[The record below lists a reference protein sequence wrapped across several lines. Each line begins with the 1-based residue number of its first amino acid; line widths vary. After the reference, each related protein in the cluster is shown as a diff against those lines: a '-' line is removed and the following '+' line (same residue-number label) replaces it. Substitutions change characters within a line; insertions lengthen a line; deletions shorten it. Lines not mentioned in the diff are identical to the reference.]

1 MRITGWA
8 LEIGNKDIEVSKKEE
23 EKPRK
28 SSLTGRGRL
37 SQLVSVYKWLPSLK
51 PQHSAAAVL
60 VVVGLIWGGFEIRS
74 RMTHVYEYDARI
86 TGNLITI
93 SSRVPG
99 WITKIPVREGQ
110 VIGVGDVLTVIDKQ
124 ESELLVRQLRSEVKA
139 TDASLNRLHA
149 RRDLVAKQTESQYQ
163 TAVSSLN
170 GAKSVVQALK
180 VHSEVARAELQRTR
194 TLFKKKVIPRI
205 QLEQAMTRAQQ
216 VNVEYQKALASLQS
230 SEARLDE
237 AAANLNRVQVLD
249 EEGQV
254 LRQRIEQL
262 GAKLERQK
270 IDLTDRT
277 IKSKIKGVVDKIFV
291 DVGEYVTPAQR
302 LAIIHDPNKI
312 WVEANIKE
320 TEVRKLRIGQS
331 VDISVDAFPDLE
343 IIGKVEAIGNSTTS
357 EFALLPTP
365 NPSGNFTKITQRL
378 PVRIK
383 VDQEKGLLR
392 PGMMVEVNIDI
403 RDR

>member
-1 MRITGWA
+1 MSEDQQQQTDSETSSPSMQKNSSRWKF
-8 LEIGNKDIEVSKKEE
+8 LPKRL
-23 EKPRK
+23 PR
-28 SSLTGRGRL
+28 
-37 SQLVSVYKWLPSLK
+37 LK
-51 PQHSAAAVL
+51 LQHLAAAVL
-60 VVVGLIWGGFEIRS
+60 VLVSLVWGAFEIHS

-86 TGNLITI
+86 SGNLITV

-99 WITKIPVREGQ
+99 WITKIPVREGEH
-110 VIGVGDVLTVIDKQ
+110 IKVGNVLTVLDQ
-124 ESELLVRQLRSEVKA
+124 QDSELLVRQLEAEVRA
-139 TDASLNRLHA
+139 TAASIKRLHA
-149 RRDLVAKQTESQYQ
+149 RRDLVSKQSESQYQ
-163 TAVSSLN
+163 TAVSSLD
-170 GAKSVVQALK
+170 GAKSVVEALK
-180 VHSEVARAELQRTR
+180 VHREVARTELERTQ

-216 VNVEYQKALASLQS
+216 VNVEYHKAVASLQA

-254 LRQRIEQL
+254 LRQRVEQL
-262 GAKLERQK
+262 RAKLERQK
-270 IDLTDRT
+270 IDLADRT
-277 IKSKIKGVVDKIFV
+277 IKSKIEGVVDKIFV

-302 LAIIHDPNKI
+302 LAIIHDPNTI
-312 WVEANIKE
+312 WVEANVKE
-320 TEVRKLRIGQS
+320 TEIRKLKIGQP

-343 IIGKVEAIGNSTTS
+343 IIGTVEAIGNSTTS

-383 VDQEKGLLR
+383 VRQDKGLLR

-403 RDR
+403 RER

>member
-1 MRITGWA
+1 MSEDEQQKTDVEEAVTSAADKPSRPA
-8 LEIGNKDIEVSKKEE
+8 L
-23 EKPRK
+23 R
-28 SSLTGRGRL
+28 RRL
-37 SQLVSVYKWLPSLK
+37 PGLK
-51 PQHSAAAVL
+51 PQHLAAAVL
-60 VVVGLIWGGFEIRS
+60 VVVGLIWGAFEIHS

-86 TGNLITI
+86 TGNLITV

-99 WITKIPVREGQ
+99 WITQIPVREGET
-110 VIGVGDVLTVIDKQ
+110 IKVGDVLTVLDQ
-124 ESELLVRQLRSEVKA
+124 QDSELLVRQLEAEVRA
-139 TDASLNRLHA
+139 TAASLKRLHA
-149 RRDLVAKQTESQYQ
+149 RRDLVAKQSESQYQ
-163 TAVSSLN
+163 TAVSSLD
-170 GAKSVVQALK
+170 GAKSVVEALK
-180 VHSEVARAELQRTR
+180 VHREVAQAELQRTQ

-216 VNVEYQKALASLQS
+216 VNVEYHKAVAGLQA

-254 LRQRIEQL
+254 LRQRVEQL
-262 GAKLERQK
+262 RAKLERQK
-270 IDLTDRT
+270 IDLADRT
-277 IKSKIKGVVDKIFV
+277 IKGKINGVVDKIFV

-302 LAIIHDPNKI
+302 LAIIHDPNTI
-312 WVEANIKE
+312 WVEANVKE
-320 TEVRKLRIGQS
+320 TEIRKLKIGQR
-331 VDISVDAFPDLE
+331 VDISVDAFPDLD
-343 IIGKVEAIGNSTTS
+343 IIGTVEAIGNSTTS

-383 VDQEKGLLR
+383 VRQEKGLLR

-403 RDR
+403 RER

>member
-1 MRITGWA
+1 
-8 LEIGNKDIEVSKKEE
+8 
-23 EKPRK
+23 
-28 SSLTGRGRL
+28 
-37 SQLVSVYKWLPSLK
+37 
-51 PQHSAAAVL
+51 
-60 VVVGLIWGGFEIRS
+60 
-74 RMTHVYEYDARI
+74 
-86 TGNLITI
+86 
-93 SSRVPG
+93 
-99 WITKIPVREGQ
+99 
-110 VIGVGDVLTVIDKQ
+110 
-124 ESELLVRQLRSEVKA
+124 
-139 TDASLNRLHA
+139 
-149 RRDLVAKQTESQYQ
+149 
-163 TAVSSLN
+163 
-170 GAKSVVQALK
+170 
-180 VHSEVARAELQRTR
+180 
-194 TLFKKKVIPRI
+194 
-205 QLEQAMTRAQQ
+205 MTRAQQ

-230 SEARLDE
+230 LEARLDE

-249 EEGQV
+249 EEGEV

-277 IKSKIKGVVDKIFV
+277 IKSKIRGVVDKIFV

-302 LAIIHDPNKI
+302 LAIIHDPDKI

-343 IIGKVEAIGNSTTS
+343 IVGRVEAIGNSTTS

-383 VDQEKGLLR
+383 VEQEEGLLR

-403 RDR
+403 RDQ